1 MSILDKFGKRKVCT
15 SAPQTSSSIP
25 FNNLCD
31 FYPSQV
37 TSPEL
42 YRSLREAVPVI
53 DTAIYKLV
61 RLTGGFQVKSLNGK
75 NQNELDNFVR
85 SISVNG
91 TGQGLQQFMDIYF
104 EQLLTYGT
112 SAGEIITNG
121 TDIHSLY
128 NVPISNISLKRNPEK
143 FNEIFVC
150 RPDSLSGTPVK
161 YQDLVMFSSLNPEAG
176 SIMGT
181 SILKGLPFVSSILLK
196 IYNSIGQ
203 NWERAGNLRYAVTYN
218 PGSDMLDRAYA
229 KERATQIATE
239 WANAMNGSSVKDFVA
254 VGDVQ
259 IKVIGADNQILDSE
273 IPVKQLLEQIVAKL
287 SIPPFMLGISWS
299 TTERMSSQQADA
311 LTTELTAYRR
321 VLTPVIEKI
330 CNLFLRLCGNSSGV
344 EVIWDDI
351 TLQDSVEQARA
362 ELYKAQAKSLS
373 GGDKND

>member
-37 TSPEL
+37 TNPDL
-42 YRSLREAVPVI
+42 YRSLREAVPII

-75 NQNELDNFVR
+75 NQKELDDFVR

-91 TGQGLQQFMDIYF
+91 TGQGLQQFIDIYF

-112 SAGEIITNG
+112 SAGEIIT
-121 TDIHSLY
+121 TDNEIHSLY
-128 NVPISNISLKRNPEK
+128 NVPINNISLKRNPEK
-143 FNEIFVC
+143 FNEILIC
-150 RPDSLSGTPVK
+150 HPDSISGTPVK
-161 YQDLVMFSSLNPEAG
+161 YQNLVMFSSLNPEAG
-176 SIMGT
+176 SITGT

-203 NWERAGNLRYAVTYN
+203 NWERAGNIRYAVTYN

-239 WANAMNGSSVKDFVA
+239 WASAMNGSSVKDFVA

-259 IKVIGADNQILDSE
+259 IKVIGADNQVLDSE

-311 LTTELTAYRR
+311 LTTELCAYRR
-321 VLTPVIEKI
+321 ILTPVILKI
-330 CNLFLRLCGNSSGV
+330 CNLYLQLCGNSSGV

-351 TLQDSVEQARA
+351 TLQDSVEQAKA
-362 ELYKAQAKSLS
+362 ELYKAQAKSLL
-373 GGDKND
+373 GGEKND